1 MKQFLIKNWRHLAIT
16 SGLFVCLFLGSYLAF
31 PASTIPTPRTDV
43 LKTASTHASN
53 PKVAAATNTTPAV
66 SSNQLNADQATASS
80 TTQNTPQPASS
91 TAPSPSATSTTPA
104 QSPANTQVTS
114 VTVTLQVDS
123 KTVGDVNVAATAN
136 QCDVLTDAL
145 AQGIISSLDMRYFSS
160 LSSYGVYV
168 INGQG
173 DSNQV
178 WWVYSVNGKS
188 PPVGCSKLGVS
199 GGEIIN
205 WQYTGK

>member
-1 MKQFLIKNWRHLAIT
+1 MPPF
-16 SGLFVCLFLGSYLAF
+16 
-31 PASTIPTPRTDV
+31 
-43 LKTASTHASN
+43 SN
-53 PKVAAATNTTPAV
+53 PEPSAA
-66 SSNQLNADQATASS
+66 
-80 TTQNTPQPASS
+80 
-91 TAPSPSATSTTPA
+91 ATSTTPTVSISQSDTTHPA
-104 QSPANTQVTS
+104 ATSATKNPLAGTATSSSKPTASSTPSTTQVQSPSTAQPTS
-114 VTVTLQVDS
+114 LTVSLQIDS
-123 KTVGDVNVAATAN
+123 KTAGNVSVATTAN
-136 QCDVLTDAL
+136 QCDVLNDAL

-199 GGEIIN
+199 SGEIIN